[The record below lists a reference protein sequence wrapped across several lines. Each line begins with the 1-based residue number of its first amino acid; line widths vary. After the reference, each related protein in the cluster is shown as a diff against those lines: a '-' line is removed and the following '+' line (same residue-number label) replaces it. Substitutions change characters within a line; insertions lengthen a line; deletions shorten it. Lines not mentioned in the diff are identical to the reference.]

1 MDLRIGPEELL
12 TAGMAR
18 DVSKVGLLV
27 VGCRRMGGYLE
38 SDLEVFFQAVRP
50 AVMVELPDPSDKIVS
65 LKILE

>member
-1 MDLRIGPEELL
+1 
-12 TAGMAR
+12 MAR